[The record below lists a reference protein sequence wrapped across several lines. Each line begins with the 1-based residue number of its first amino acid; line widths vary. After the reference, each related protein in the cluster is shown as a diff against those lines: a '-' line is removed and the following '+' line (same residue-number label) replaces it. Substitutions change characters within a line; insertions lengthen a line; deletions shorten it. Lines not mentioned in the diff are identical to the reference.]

1 MPILP
6 SQASPTMPSLLLP
19 ALVITSTCLFPAA
32 HATLPLDDPALAE
45 DLKAYIVS
53 LDPTKPEDCI
63 GFVNRHLSDI
73 LYTRFTHKSV
83 LEDELARMKS
93 THATACLRNKTLKG
107 ISKEEILRLEA
118 AERAS
123 PWWERSGWAT
133 RDKQSLLRLPPD
145 AIKDAVPDA
154 DPALAANPQPIESAS
169 EPETHSASA
178 GARSVRSAS
187 RGSCRILRS
196 ASGCRL
202 VRLVRT
208 SLLSVSALQ
217 LPSPFG
223 RAPCKT
229 FSRAGDVLLLDWNS
243 HLFSSRLNINEKRKT
258 AGIDGLETES
268 SGLSRRRRV
277 S

>member
-1 MPILP
+1 
-6 SQASPTMPSLLLP
+6 MPSLLLP

-178 GARSVRSAS
+178 GPAPSEAPVAAPLPHPAIRFRMQAGATCPHLAPERLRVAVAQPVRASTVQNLQPCGRCPSA
-187 RGSCRILRS
+187 
-196 ASGCRL
+196 
-202 VRLVRT
+202 
-208 SLLSVSALQ
+208 
-217 LPSPFG
+217 
-223 RAPCKT
+223 
-229 FSRAGDVLLLDWNS
+229 
-243 HLFSSRLNINEKRKT
+243 
-258 AGIDGLETES
+258 
-268 SGLSRRRRV
+268 
-277 S
+277 

>member
-1 MPILP
+1 MDALLRTSGTRELWKKRLGRLDASVRLQPAGLALSMSNHAGLFRRLKKGILCDMPILP

-45 DLKAYIVS
+45 DLKAYIAS

-145 AIKDAVPDA
+145 AIKDAVPDG

-178 GARSVRSAS
+178 GPAPSEAPVAAPAASCDPLQDAGWCDLSAPRS
-187 RGSCRILRS
+187 
-196 ASGCRL
+196 
-202 VRLVRT
+202 
-208 SLLSVSALQ
+208 
-217 LPSPFG
+217 
-223 RAPCKT
+223 
-229 FSRAGDVLLLDWNS
+229 
-243 HLFSSRLNINEKRKT
+243 
-258 AGIDGLETES
+258 
-268 SGLSRRRRV
+268 
-277 S
+277 

>member
-6 SQASPTMPSLLLP
+6 SQASPTIPSLLLP

-154 DPALAANPQPIESAS
+154 DPALAANPSRSNPPPNPKRTRRPPGPLRQKRQSRLLPHPAIRFRMQ
-169 EPETHSASA
+169 A
-178 GARSVRSAS
+178 GATCPHLAPERLRVAVAQPVRASTVQNLQPCGRCPSA
-187 RGSCRILRS
+187 
-196 ASGCRL
+196 
-202 VRLVRT
+202 
-208 SLLSVSALQ
+208 
-217 LPSPFG
+217 
-223 RAPCKT
+223 
-229 FSRAGDVLLLDWNS
+229 
-243 HLFSSRLNINEKRKT
+243 
-258 AGIDGLETES
+258 
-268 SGLSRRRRV
+268 
-277 S
+277 

>member
-6 SQASPTMPSLLLP
+6 SQASPTIPSLLLP

-123 PWWERSGWAT
+123 PWWSA
-133 RDKQSLLRLPPD
+133 RDGRRGTSSL
-145 AIKDAVPDA
+145 
-154 DPALAANPQPIESAS
+154 
-169 EPETHSASA
+169 
-178 GARSVRSAS
+178 
-187 RGSCRILRS
+187 
-196 ASGCRL
+196 
-202 VRLVRT
+202 
-208 SLLSVSALQ
+208 
-217 LPSPFG
+217 F
-223 RAPCKT
+223 
-229 FSRAGDVLLLDWNS
+229 
-243 HLFSSRLNINEKRKT
+243 
-258 AGIDGLETES
+258 
-268 SGLSRRRRV
+268 
-277 S
+277 

>member
-45 DLKAYIVS
+45 DLKAYIAS

-145 AIKDAVPDA
+145 AIKDAVSDA

-178 GARSVRSAS
+178 GPAPSEAPVAAPAASCDPLQDAGWCDLSAPRS
-187 RGSCRILRS
+187 
-196 ASGCRL
+196 
-202 VRLVRT
+202 
-208 SLLSVSALQ
+208 
-217 LPSPFG
+217 
-223 RAPCKT
+223 
-229 FSRAGDVLLLDWNS
+229 
-243 HLFSSRLNINEKRKT
+243 
-258 AGIDGLETES
+258 
-268 SGLSRRRRV
+268 
-277 S
+277 

>member
-1 MPILP
+1 MPTLP
-6 SQASPTMPSLLLP
+6 SQASTTMPSLLRT
-19 ALVITSTCLFPAA
+19 LVITSTCLIPAA
-32 HATLPLDDPALAE
+32 HAALPLDDPALAE
-45 DLKAYIVS
+45 DLKAYIAS

-107 ISKEEILRLEA
+107 ISKEEILKLEA

-154 DPALAANPQPIESAS
+154 DPALAANPQSTESAT

-178 GARSVRSAS
+178 APAPSEASVAAPAASCDPLQDAGWCDLSAPRS
-187 RGSCRILRS
+187 
-196 ASGCRL
+196 
-202 VRLVRT
+202 
-208 SLLSVSALQ
+208 
-217 LPSPFG
+217 
-223 RAPCKT
+223 
-229 FSRAGDVLLLDWNS
+229 
-243 HLFSSRLNINEKRKT
+243 
-258 AGIDGLETES
+258 
-268 SGLSRRRRV
+268 
-277 S
+277 